1 VNVRETMNS
10 VQGFLTG
17 YSNSRG
23 PLCKVDIAGAGARTF
38 PCPSAELGW
47 FEPIIV

>member
-10 VQGFLTG
+10 VQGLLTG

-23 PLCKVDIAGAGARTF
+23 PLCKVDIEGAGARAF
-38 PCPSAELGW
+38 PCTWAELGW
-47 FEPIIV
+47 FEPITV

>member
-10 VQGFLTG
+10 AQGFLTG

-23 PLCKVDIAGAGARTF
+23 PLCKVDIAGTGART
-38 PCPSAELGW
+38 SLSVG
-47 FEPIIV
+47 

>member
-23 PLCKVDIAGAGARTF
+23 PLCKVSIACAGARAF
-38 PCPSAELGW
+38 PYPWAELGW
-47 FEPIIV
+47 FEPITV